1 MRAEASGAI
10 DALLDTVK
18 SIKAELEEIRTAK
31 DLGTINRLE
40 ERIRHECQVIEAM
53 PGYMGQEIYRQ
64 VQIRR
69 AQLRAQNYNMAVNAV
84 KEVINGDSGT
94 NGDTGGSDKPGRAEQ
109 EGDTKAK
116 RPSRQSKSKK

>member
-40 ERIRHECQVIEAM
+40 ERIRNECQVIEAM

-84 KEVINGDSGT
+84 KEVMNGYSGT
-94 NGDTGGSDKPGRAEQ
+94 NGDTGGTNKSGRTEQ

>member
-40 ERIRHECQVIEAM
+40 ERIRNECQVIEAM

-69 AQLRAQNYNMAVNAV
+69 AQLRAQNYNTAVNAV
-84 KEVINGDSGT
+84 KEVINGNSGT
-94 NGDTGGSDKPGRAEQ
+94 NGDTGDGDGSDKPRR
-109 EGDTKAK
+109 TK
-116 RPSRQSKSKK
+116 RKSNK

>member
-40 ERIRHECQVIEAM
+40 DRIRQECQVIEAM

-84 KEVINGDSGT
+84 KEVMNGDSGT
-94 NGDTGGSDKPGRAEQ
+94 NGDTGD
-109 EGDTKAK
+109 GDRTDE
-116 RPSRQSKSKK
+116 PSRPKRKGNSKARKSA

>member
-18 SIKAELEEIRTAK
+18 SIKAELEEIKTAK

-40 ERIRHECQVIEAM
+40 ERIRQECQVIEAM

-84 KEVINGDSGT
+84 KEVMNGDSGT
-94 NGDTGGSDKPGRAEQ
+94 NGDTGGSDKPGGSKQ

>member
-18 SIKAELEEIRTAK
+18 SIKAELEEIKTAK

-40 ERIRHECQVIEAM
+40 ERIRNECQVIEAM

-94 NGDTGGSDKPGRAEQ
+94 NGDTGGSDKPGRTEQ

-116 RPSRQSKSKK
+116 RPSRQSKPKK

>member
-18 SIKAELEEIRTAK
+18 SIKAELEEIKKAK

-40 ERIRHECQVIEAM
+40 ERIRQECQVIEAM

-84 KEVINGDSGT
+84 KEVMNGDSGT
-94 NGDTGGSDKPGRAEQ
+94 NGDTGGSDKPGGAKQ

>member
-84 KEVINGDSGT
+84 KEVMNGDSGT
-94 NGDTGGSDKPGRAEQ
+94 NGDTGGSDKSGGAKQ
-109 EGDTKAK
+109 EGDTKTK
-116 RPSRQSKSKK
+116 RPSRQSKPKK

>member
-40 ERIRHECQVIEAM
+40 ERIRNECQVIEAM

-84 KEVINGDSGT
+84 KEVMNGDSGT
-94 NGDTGGSDKPGRAEQ
+94 NGDTGGSDKSGGAKQ

>member
-40 ERIRHECQVIEAM
+40 ERIRQECQVIEAM

-94 NGDTGGSDKPGRAEQ
+94 NGDTGGSDKPGGVEQ
-109 EGDTKAK
+109 EGDTKVK

>member
-10 DALLDTVK
+10 DALSDTVK
-18 SIKAELEEIRTAK
+18 SIKAELEEIKKAK

-40 ERIRHECQVIEAM
+40 ERIRQECQVIEAM

-69 AQLRAQNYNMAVNAV
+69 AQLRAQNYNTAVNAV
-84 KEVINGDSGT
+84 KEVTNGDSGT
-94 NGDTGGSDKPGRAEQ
+94 NGDTGGSDKPGGAKQ